1 MISDTNVAV
10 YDRTAELLNVNAI
23 RSHRFQQP
31 PINLDYLR
39 KSVRVFYLQL
49 CVSFYRPSSVL
60 KHHFSIL
67 YAFSTE

>member
-1 MISDTNVAV
+1 MISDTNIAV

-39 KSVRVFYLQL
+39 KFVFFLHL
-49 CVSFYRPSSVL
+49 CV
-60 KHHFSIL
+60 HSIDL
-67 YAFSTE
+67 LRC